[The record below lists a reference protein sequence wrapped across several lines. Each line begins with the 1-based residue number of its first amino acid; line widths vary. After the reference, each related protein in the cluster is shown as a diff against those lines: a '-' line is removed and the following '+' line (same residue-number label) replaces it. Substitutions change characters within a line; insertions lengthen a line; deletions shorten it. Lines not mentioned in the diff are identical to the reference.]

1 MIDLPHQGND
11 VLRRGHALV
20 LDDDR
25 VDQMSHRRLLVKSGH
40 FGRVTAFAMAID
52 ALVWLR
58 EDADDLVDLILFD
71 IHLPGMTG
79 FDFLAALSRDR
90 PRAAAGA
97 LLVAMSST
105 LSPGE
110 MQRLADEPGLAA
122 LMDKPLEPAA
132 LDALMVRGGRTFV
145 PPARAYPQATRPGP

>member
-1 MIDLPHQGND
+1 MIDLPLQGND

-25 VDQMSHRRLLVKSGH
+25 VDQMSHRRLLVKSDH
-40 FGRVTAFAMAID
+40 FGRVTAFAMAGD
-52 ALVWLR
+52 ALDWLR
-58 EDADDLVDLILFD
+58 RDAAARVDLILFD
-71 IHLPGMTG
+71 IHLPGMSG

-90 PRAAAGA
+90 PRAAEGA

-110 MQRLADEPGLAA
+110 MQRLAEEPGLTA
-122 LMDKPLEPAA
+122 LMDKPLDPVA
-132 LDALMVRGGRTFV
+132 LDALMARGGRAFV
-145 PPARAYPQATRPGP
+145 PPVRAQPQATRPGP